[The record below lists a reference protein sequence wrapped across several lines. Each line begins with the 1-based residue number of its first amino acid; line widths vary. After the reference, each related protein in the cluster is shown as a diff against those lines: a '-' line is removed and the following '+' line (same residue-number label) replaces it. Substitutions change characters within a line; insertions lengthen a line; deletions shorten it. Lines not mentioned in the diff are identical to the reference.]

1 MRIKIHVGL
10 ITDGEESTTVEACEF
25 ARPMKEFAAETVG
38 LCLGDGKK
46 LLQAVQQHVQ
56 ACSAQPTS
64 ATAEKRSRSRP
75 LPALAAL
82 SLESSAMRL
91 LIWLLRAFVFFAL
104 FAFSLNNRQTATVN
118 WFFGVQWQAPLV
130 IVVLAAF
137 AIGAVFGV
145 IAMVPSWWR
154 HRRVARGRARDSTV
168 TTTVLPAP
176 VTRPP
181 GGVPGM
187 PISAAEGWT
196 ARDGV

>member
-1 MRIKIHVGL
+1 MRFIV
-10 ITDGEESTTVEACEF
+10 
-25 ARPMKEFAAETVG
+25 
-38 LCLGDGKK
+38 
-46 LLQAVQQHVQ
+46 
-56 ACSAQPTS
+56 
-64 ATAEKRSRSRP
+64 
-75 LPALAAL
+75 
-82 SLESSAMRL
+82 
-91 LIWLLRAFVFFAL
+91 WLLRAFVFFAL